1 MKTIRP
7 MTVLEKLRATQRR
20 MSNTVVVTP
29 HVYFTG
35 YLFRDRRH
43 DAELDFLA
51 RHLYRRYERGE
62 VFLFQRRLGDFRYE
76 YCYQERRAKRR

>member
-20 MSNTVVVTP
+20 MSNNDVVTP

-43 DAELDFLA
+43 DADLDLLA
-51 RHLYRRYERGE
+51 RHLYRRYEKGE
-62 VFLFQRRLGDFRYE
+62 VLLFQRRLGDFRYQ